1 MIGKCSSGVHVC
13 ACTVFLQCEISFVFL
28 SSSFRIYRQHF
39 NSWSACRSWYFPLI
53 KDSVYISGIMSFFFT
68 LVGENET
75 PELVHESKGFIQESN
90 SSVSIY
96 ASASLSPARR
106 ALLSIILF
114 LLWLL
119 PSVCFPTSLN
129 VALLLP
135 RQPPTTYIVNHVI
148 VPLIIVVKIV
158 GTRKLSTYIDV
169 ISIGWIQAHW
179 KDLIDVLL

>member
-1 MIGKCSSGVHVC
+1 M
-13 ACTVFLQCEISFVFL
+13 
-28 SSSFRIYRQHF
+28 
-39 NSWSACRSWYFPLI
+39 
-53 KDSVYISGIMSFFFT
+53 
-68 LVGENET
+68 GENET

-169 ISIGWIQAHW
+169 ISIG
-179 KDLIDVLL
+179 